1 MDILS
6 RDRWHKNFQETTM
19 TNLYGYNAEFM
30 DKLKWS
36 IIGDVSRKFPSFF
49 GAGRIAG
56 AKQSED

>member
-1 MDILS
+1 MKATSFSDIA
-6 RDRWHKNFQETTM
+6 
-19 TNLYGYNAEFM
+19 LYLLM